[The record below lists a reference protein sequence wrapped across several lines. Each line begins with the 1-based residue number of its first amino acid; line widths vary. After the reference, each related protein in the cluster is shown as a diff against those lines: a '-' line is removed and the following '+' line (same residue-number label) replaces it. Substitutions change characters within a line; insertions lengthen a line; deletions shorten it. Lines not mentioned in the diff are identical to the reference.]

1 MTTSRSK
8 ISTET
13 SYSRE
18 MNSLVLVEKDALP
31 QNNSFFIQLLSLL
44 GGSVRLTVRIDDSEM
59 VEQTVTKKEF
69 TLLQDTVRNI
79 IDNPGKAGVITLGGN
94 KIQMLHFENG
104 EIGVGIGKGKY
115 LLEQTDAALLREFCA
130 KSM

>member
-1 MTTSRSK
+1 MTDSRAK
-8 ISTET
+8 ITVET

-31 QNNSFFIQLLSLL
+31 QNNPFFIQLLSVL
-44 GGSVRLTVRIDDSEM
+44 GGNVRLTVRIDDGELT
-59 VEQTVTKKEF
+59 EQSVTKKEF
-69 TLLQDTVRNI
+69 ILLQDTVRNI
-79 IDNPGKAGVITLGGN
+79 LDTPGKAGVITLGGN
-94 KIQMLHFENG
+94 RVQILHFENG

-130 KSM
+130 KTM

>member
-1 MTTSRSK
+1 MTDSRSK

-18 MNSLVLVEKDALP
+18 MNSLVLVEKDKQP
-31 QNNSFFIQLLSLL
+31 QENSFFIQLLSLL
-44 GGSVRLTVRIDDSEM
+44 GGNVRLSVRIDDNELI
-59 VEQTVTKKEF
+59 EQFVTKKEF
-69 TLLQDTVRNI
+69 TLLQDTIRNI
-79 IDNPGKAGVITLGGN
+79 IDTPGKAGIINLGGS

-115 LLEQTDAALLREFCA
+115 LLEETDATLLREFCV
-130 KSM
+130 KVM

>member
-1 MTTSRSK
+1 MTDSRSK

-18 MNSLVLVEKDALP
+18 MNSLVLVEKDKQP
-31 QNNSFFIQLLSLL
+31 QENSFFIQLLSLL
-44 GGSVRLTVRIDDSEM
+44 GGNVRLSVRIDDNELI
-59 VEQTVTKKEF
+59 EQFVTKKEF
-69 TLLQDTVRNI
+69 TLLQDTIRNI
-79 IDNPGKAGVITLGGN
+79 IDTPGKAGIINLGGS

-115 LLEQTDAALLREFCA
+115 LLEETDAALLREFCV
-130 KSM
+130 KVM